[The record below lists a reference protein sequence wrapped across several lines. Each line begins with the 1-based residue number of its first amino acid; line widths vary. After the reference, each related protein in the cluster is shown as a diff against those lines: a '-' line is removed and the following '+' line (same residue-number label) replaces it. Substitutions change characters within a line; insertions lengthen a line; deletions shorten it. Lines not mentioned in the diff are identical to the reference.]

1 MDSPLRRRATHGG
14 IVRLS
19 RTKPV
24 RPRSSIPTRHRLD
37 YFAGYLALGLVR
49 EATAEL
55 DAIEGDDRH
64 ALPVRLAR
72 VELAMAVEEWE
83 LVVALAQP
91 LAQSTPQE
99 ERPWIAWAYALREL
113 QRIEAARAVL
123 LRAEPHHGATSVV
136 LQFNLACYES
146 LLGNF
151 EAAQHRLRLAAKIDQ
166 GFCDDAAPGDPDL
179 QPLWKA
185 IGSPGSLKE

>member
-1 MDSPLRRRATHGG
+1 M
-14 IVRLS
+14 
-19 RTKPV
+19 
-24 RPRSSIPTRHRLD
+24 RPRPRIPTRHRLA
-37 YFAGYLALGLVR
+37 YFSGYLTLGLVR

-55 DAIEGDDRH
+55 DAIGGDDRH
-64 ALPVRLAR
+64 SLPVRLAR

-91 LAQSTPQE
+91 LTQTAPEE
-99 ERPWIAWAYALREL
+99 ERPWIAWAYALRER

-123 LRAEPHHGATSVV
+123 LRAEPRHGARSVV

-146 LLGNF
+146 LLGDF
-151 EAAQHRLRLAAKIDQ
+151 EAAQHRLKLAAKIDRA
-166 GFCDDAAPGDPDL
+166 FCDDAAPGDPDL

-185 IGSPGSLKE
+185 IGSPGGVKD